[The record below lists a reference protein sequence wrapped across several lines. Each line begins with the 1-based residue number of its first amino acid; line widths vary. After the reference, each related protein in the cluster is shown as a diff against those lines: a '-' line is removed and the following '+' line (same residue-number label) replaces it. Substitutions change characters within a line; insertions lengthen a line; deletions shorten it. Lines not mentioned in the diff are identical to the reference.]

1 MSLVNAQRRVAGIAL
16 AIALTVTCV
25 AHAHD
30 PGLSTARLAVV
41 GESLR
46 VELTFAKRDVEALQ
60 SMSTGTARAFVPREI
75 EARIRQRVVVEI
87 DGQPARPDALAIETD
102 ANDNVEIRLDF
113 AQSHAAHIKLD
124 MPLLRELPFGH
135 RQVVT
140 LLDARGG
147 VVEQRMLSASE
158 STFDGELR
166 KGDQSVT
173 RTTRFET
180 FLAHGIRHILE
191 GYDHLLF
198 LFGVL
203 LVLPSF
209 LSALKI
215 ISYFSLAHSLTLTAA
230 VLGSVRAP
238 SHIVE
243 PLIAASIVYV
253 GMENLLR
260 GARFT
265 HRGVL
270 TFGFG
275 LVHGLGFATA
285 LRDMQLGSGAAMVL
299 PLVSFNLGV
308 ELGQIAVAALVLPAI
323 LWFQRDVRFAQFW
336 APACSVLITIM
347 GSCWLI
353 ERTL

>member
-1 MSLVNAQRRVAGIAL
+1 MNLAHALGRVAGAALTIAL
-16 AIALTVTCV
+16 AFTDA

-46 VELTFAKRDVEALQ
+46 VALTFARRDVDAIESIPTESARALVPGRLEALVRK
-60 SMSTGTARAFVPREI
+60 G
-75 EARIRQRVVVEI
+75 VVVEI
-87 DGQPARPDALAIETD
+87 DGRPARAEAVAIEID

-124 MPLLRELPFGH
+124 MPLIRKLPFGH

-147 VVEQRMLSASE
+147 VAEQRMLSAAE
-158 STFDGELR
+158 STFAGELR
-166 KGDQSVT
+166 KGGESVGQT
-173 RTTRFET
+173 ARVET
-180 FLAHGIRHILE
+180 FLAHGVRHILE

-198 LFGVL
+198 LFGIL

-215 ISYFSLAHSLTLTAA
+215 ISCFSLAHSLTLTAA
-230 VLGSVRAP
+230 VLGSVRVP
-238 SHIVE
+238 SQVVE

-253 GMENLLR
+253 GAENLFRR
-260 GARFT
+260 GRCA
-265 HRGVL
+265 HRGLL

-285 LRDMQLGSGAAMVL
+285 LRDMQIGSGTAMVL

-308 ELGQIAVAALVLPAI
+308 ELGQVAVAALVLPVI
-323 LWFQRDVRFAQFW
+323 LWLQRDLRFARSW

-347 GSCWLI
+347 GGCWLI